1 MGNLQ
6 AMEMASMVDDIDVAL
21 GWHLRSNH
29 YPPVHGVFIDVAKEA
44 IEKGARANVLAE
56 IGMYDEVQEILNEE
70 VDLPN
75 GRVQTIGG
83 VIEGLHLDAFV
94 EQAALKLE
102 AEDE

>member
-6 AMEMASMVDDIDVAL
+6 AMEMASRVDDLDVAL

-29 YPPVHGVFIDVAKEA
+29 FPPVHGVFIDVAKEA
-44 IEKGARANVLAE
+44 IEKGARAYLLSE
-56 IGMYDEVQEILNEE
+56 IGMYEAVQEILDEE

-102 AEDE
+102 SDDE